1 MNGMP
6 FEHSQILMIEVND
19 FEIVIEIAVNWLGLI
34 VLNIVQILSTRPK

>member
-1 MNGMP
+1 MAALA
-6 FEHSQILMIEVND
+6 QILMIEVND